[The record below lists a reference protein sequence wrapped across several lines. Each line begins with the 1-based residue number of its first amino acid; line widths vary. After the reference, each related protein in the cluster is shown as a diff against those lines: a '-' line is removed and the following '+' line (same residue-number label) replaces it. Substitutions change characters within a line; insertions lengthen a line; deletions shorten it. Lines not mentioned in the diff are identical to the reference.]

1 MAKYFNLISYTVIF
15 IFFILFDLVSYYGYG
30 RNHSLVPFY
39 LGVFVTVIVGI
50 IAIMALYETFKHRN
64 DKEPW

>member
-15 IFFILFDLVSYYGYG
+15 TFFILFDLVSYYGYG
-30 RNHSLVPFY
+30 HNHSLVPFY